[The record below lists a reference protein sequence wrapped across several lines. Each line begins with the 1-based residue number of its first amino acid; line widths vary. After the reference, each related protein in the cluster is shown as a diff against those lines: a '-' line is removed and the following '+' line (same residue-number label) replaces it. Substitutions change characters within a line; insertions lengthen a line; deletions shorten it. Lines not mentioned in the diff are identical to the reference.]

1 MKLVERVFEL
11 RSIPLFDQLGQ
22 PELVAIAE
30 VAAAKRFAPG
40 EPVARVGQ
48 VLQRLYAVSG
58 GSVLREDGSGLPRV
72 FGIGALLGERSL
84 GQGLK
89 AGDEGARCLLIS
101 KGHFFRI
108 LNEFPEFT
116 LGCIAVAAEED
127 CYQVGGERS

>member
-22 PELVAIAE
+22 AELVVIAE
-30 VAAAKRFAPG
+30 VVAAKQFAPG
-40 EPVARVGQ
+40 EAVARVGQ
-48 VLQRLYAVSG
+48 VLQRLYAVSEG
-58 GSVLREDGSGLPRV
+58 NVLREDGSGLPRV
-72 FGIGALLGERSL
+72 FGVGALLADRSL

-89 AGDEGARCLLIS
+89 AGDEGAQCLLIS

-116 LGCIAVAAEED
+116 LGCIAVAAEEE
-127 CYQVGGERS
+127 CYQDEGGRN

>member
-11 RSIPLFDQLGQ
+11 RSIPLFDQLRQ

-30 VAAAKRFAPG
+30 VANAKQFVPG

-48 VLQRLYAVSG
+48 VLQRLYAISQ
-58 GSVLREDGSGLPRV
+58 GSVLREDGNELPRV
-72 FGIGALLGERSL
+72 FGVGALLAERSL

-89 AGDEGARCLLIS
+89 AGEEGACCILIS

-116 LGCIAVAAEED
+116 LGCITVAAEED
-127 CYQVGGERS
+127 CYQAGGERI